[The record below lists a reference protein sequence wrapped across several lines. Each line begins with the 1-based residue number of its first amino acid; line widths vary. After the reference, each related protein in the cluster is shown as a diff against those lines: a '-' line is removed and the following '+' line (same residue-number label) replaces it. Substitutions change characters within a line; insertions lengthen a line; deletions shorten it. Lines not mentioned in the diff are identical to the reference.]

1 MPNPD
6 VGSED
11 GTRPM
16 VHISSKR
23 RNPVRQR
30 YLSQIPPLVVA
41 GPSQGRLFLR
51 FQGVPVLSFDC
62 TGHPALAAGSD
73 STLKN
78 GSKSEPAHW
87 PPTLP
92 GSGLDR

>member
-6 VGSED
+6 VGSEA

-41 GPSQGRLFLR
+41 GPSQGRLF
-51 FQGVPVLSFDC
+51 C
-62 TGHPALAAGSD
+62 
-73 STLKN
+73 
-78 GSKSEPAHW
+78 GSKVC
-87 PPTLP
+87 
-92 GSGLDR
+92 RF